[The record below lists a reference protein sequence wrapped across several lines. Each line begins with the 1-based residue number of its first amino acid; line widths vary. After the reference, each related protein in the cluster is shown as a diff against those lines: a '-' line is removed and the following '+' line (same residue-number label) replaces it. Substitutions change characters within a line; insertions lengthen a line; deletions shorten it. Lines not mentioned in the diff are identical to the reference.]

1 MSQSDIPEMES
12 RMPEAKANPP
22 FDKKFSEDV
31 LNLMLDKIT
40 FLRMQFLMFVVIHN
54 ILHSKSVIMS
64 FR

>member
-12 RMPEAKANPP
+12 RMPEAKENPP

-54 ILHSKSVIMS
+54 ILHSQSVIMS